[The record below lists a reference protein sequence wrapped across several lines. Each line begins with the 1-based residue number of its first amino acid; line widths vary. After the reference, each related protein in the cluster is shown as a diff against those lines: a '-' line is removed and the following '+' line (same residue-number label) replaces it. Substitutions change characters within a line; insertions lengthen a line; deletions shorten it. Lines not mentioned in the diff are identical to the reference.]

1 MGTLSHGL
9 AKLLFVYVLPISHGV
24 INSTIYAAK
33 TSVYLIYATFVHVLD
48 KTNPRSF
55 LQDKQNITETST

>member
-24 INSTIYAAK
+24 ILPAVCFFTRSSCFDVNDGL
-33 TSVYLIYATFVHVLD
+33 YLWHVCEYCNINHD
-48 KTNPRSF
+48 KLHN
-55 LQDKQNITETST
+55 K